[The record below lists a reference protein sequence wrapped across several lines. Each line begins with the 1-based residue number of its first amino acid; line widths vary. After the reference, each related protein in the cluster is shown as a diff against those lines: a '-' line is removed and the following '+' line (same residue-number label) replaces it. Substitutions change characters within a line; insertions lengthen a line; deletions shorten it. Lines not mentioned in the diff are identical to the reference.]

1 MDNSQEVNR
10 YQLPNIN
17 NYMMPIPPS
26 PPPRKGKITR
36 ENRLESW
43 RRRRFRPTTAP
54 NGLEP
59 LFTRVNMESSFL
71 LLIEHRLHCAFKF
84 LDV

>member
-1 MDNSQEVNR
+1 MKFKNSMDNSQAMNR

-17 NYMMPIPPS
+17 NYMMPIPP
-26 PPPRKGKITR
+26 PPPPPSGRIAR

-54 NGLEP
+54 NGLDP
-59 LFTRVNMESSFL
+59 LFTRVNVESSFL
-71 LLIEHRLHCAFKF
+71 LLI
-84 LDV
+84 